1 MRTIARMVLTHFF
14 FYLMIS
20 KPVYSGSLFYA
31 SVRERNRPIVQESR
45 QDSQDFTAL
54 FSSSIS
60 SSISLRLIPRNI

>member
-1 MRTIARMVLTHFF
+1 MVLTHFF

-20 KPVYSGSLFYA
+20 KPVYSGSLFYT
-31 SVRERNRPIVQESR
+31 SGRERNRPIVQESR
-45 QDSQDFTAL
+45 QDSQDSTAL

>member
-1 MRTIARMVLTHFF
+1 MVLTHFF

-31 SVRERNRPIVQESR
+31 SARERNRPIVQESR
-45 QDSQDFTAL
+45 QDSQDSTAR

>member
-1 MRTIARMVLTHFF
+1 MVLTHFF

-20 KPVYSGSLFYA
+20 KPVYSGSLFYG
-31 SVRERNRPIVQESR
+31 SGRERNRPIVQESR
-45 QDSQDFTAL
+45 QDSQDSTAL

>member
-1 MRTIARMVLTHFF
+1 MVLTHFF

-31 SVRERNRPIVQESR
+31 SARESNRPSVQESGQAA
-45 QDSQDFTAL
+45 QDSTAL

>member
-1 MRTIARMVLTHFF
+1 MVLTHFF

-31 SVRERNRPIVQESR
+31 SGRERNRPIVQESR
-45 QDSQDFTAL
+45 QDSQDSTAR